1 MDRFS
6 SWLTIALLV
15 DKRSAT
21 VIDALL
27 LHVVWKLGY
36 FSELTIDSEK
46 GFQSAAFDAWAESMG
61 IRVRQPLAYSPTG
74 NASGEVGWK
83 HIVTSDVRFPPTQ
96 QRLNEITF
104 AWNTQTKA
112 STQMVTQPPLSHS
125 VPRKDGHTAS
135 HSRIHSAGCATQGW
149 SHSPSLFTHTPHQRI
164 ASAWCTRRCGCWVLE
179 LTPPDGS
186 AGGCGLTASA
196 V

>member
-112 STQMVTQPPLSHS
+112 STQMVTQPPSLSL
-125 VPRKDGHTAS
+125 G
-135 HSRIHSAGCATQGW
+135 ATQGW
-149 SHSPSLFTHTPHQRI
+149 SHSLSLSYSLGWLRHARMVTQPLTLHSYATPTHCLCVVYSSLQLLGPG
-164 ASAWCTRRCGCWVLE
+164 ADSPGWFGRRLWSNG
-179 LTPPDGS
+179 
-186 AGGCGLTASA
+186 
-196 V
+196 